1 MTWLWPPTAISMKPM
16 TKRTSESAFAPG
28 DASSSGQPSLEL
40 LQGRAL
46 AMQARRE
53 HSRQEIRQKLLDLG
67 GTPDAVDP
75 LLDALI
81 QRRLQSDVRF
91 AEIFVRSRAER
102 GYGPRV
108 IEAELRG
115 KGLAPELLEEAL
127 SGSGYDW
134 LAQAVLVR
142 QKRFGQ
148 SLPSDMKE
156 KARQVRFLQ
165 YRGFTGSQVSQAL
178 RCELPVED

>member
-1 MTWLWPPTAISMKPM
+1 MCPCRPMAILMMPM
-16 TKRTSESAFAPG
+16 TKRTSESAFSPE
-28 DASSSGQPSLEL
+28 DASSGQPTVEF

-67 GTPDAVDP
+67 GRTDVVEP
-75 LLDALI
+75 LLDALV
-81 QRRLQSDVRF
+81 QRRLQSDERF
-91 AEIFVRSRAER
+91 AEIYVRSRAER

-127 SGSGYDW
+127 SDSGYDW
-134 LAQAVLVR
+134 LEQAALVR
-142 QKRFGQ
+142 QKRFGR

-156 KARQVRFLQ
+156 KARQLRFLQ

-178 RCELPVED
+178 RCEFPGED

>member
-1 MTWLWPPTAISMKPM
+1 MRWSLPMRTLMMRM
-16 TKRTSESAFAPG
+16 TKRTSESGFLPEAVS
-28 DASSSGQPSLEL
+28 ASGPTHEF

-67 GTPDAVDP
+67 GSPDVVDS
-75 LLDALI
+75 LLEALI
-81 QRRLQSDVRF
+81 QRRLQSDERF
-91 AEIFVRSRAER
+91 AEIFIRSRAER

-108 IEAELRG
+108 IEAELRS
-115 KGLAPELLEEAL
+115 KGVPAELQEEAL
-127 SGSGYDW
+127 AGSGYDW
-134 LAQAVLVR
+134 LEQAVLVR
-142 QKRFGQ
+142 QRRFGR

-156 KARQVRFLQ
+156 RARQARFLQ

-178 RCELPVED
+178 RCELLAED